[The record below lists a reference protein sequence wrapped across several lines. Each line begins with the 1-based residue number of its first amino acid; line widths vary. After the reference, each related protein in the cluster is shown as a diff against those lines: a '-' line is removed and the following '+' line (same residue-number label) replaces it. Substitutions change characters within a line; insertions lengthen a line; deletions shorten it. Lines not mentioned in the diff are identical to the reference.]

1 MNNWN
6 RVSQGVLAAC
16 AIGLLAGNALGGV
29 KFDLQVSADG
39 GVTWHDHVN
48 AAEGSTV
55 KVRGIVDRSS
65 VAGSVGLNGFGYQL
79 NIAGWNATNSTS
91 IQTDTFIAGYA
102 NGGLRTDPYN
112 GVSMRIK
119 SVVTGGVNN
128 FSIYNIAGNAWGGYL
143 IASQAAPAKGG
154 GNYPIDTSIVAKV
167 IQFDLA
173 VGTGHGRTL
182 NIDAALQNLSGGS
195 NMFFFS
201 NPVTGLP
208 PIKLRAETDGASVT
222 LMPSPSTAALLLTL
236 ALGRRRRS

>member
-6 RVSQGVLAAC
+6 RVPQGVLAC

-65 VAGSVGLNGFGYQL
+65 VAGSVGLSGFGYQL
-79 NIAGWNATNSTS
+79 NITGWTNGERTS
-91 IQTDTFIAGYA
+91 IQTETDITGDMT
-102 NGGLRTDPYN
+102 GGIRVAPYTL
-112 GVSMRIK
+112 GSMRIH
-119 SVVTGGVNN
+119 SQVSGGVNN
-128 FSIYNIAGNAWGGYL
+128 YSIYNSNRTAWGGYL
-143 IASQAAPAKGG
+143 GAAQRWALSGG
-154 GNYPIDTSIVAKV
+154 GNYPIDTSLIPTV
-167 IQFDLA
+167 ILFDLTL
-173 VGTGHGRTL
+173 GTGHGRTVS
-182 NIDAALQNLSGGS
+182 IDAPLQRLNGDY
-195 NMFFFS
+195 NMVFQS

-208 PIKLRAETDGASVT
+208 PIRLFAETDGASVT
-222 LMPSPSTAALLLTL
+222 LMPSPGTAALLVTL

>member
-6 RVSQGVLAAC
+6 RVSQGVLAC

-65 VAGSVGLNGFGYQL
+65 VAGSVGLCGFGYKL
-79 NIAGWNATNSTS
+79 NISGWTSTDRTS
-91 IQTDTFIAGYA
+91 ILTETPITGTMTA
-102 NGGLRTDPYN
+102 GLRVAPYTF
-112 GVSMRIK
+112 GAMRLRSSVS
-119 SVVTGGVNN
+119 GGVN
-128 FSIYNIAGNAWGGYL
+128 SYSAYNTTQTGWGYFL
-143 IASQAAPAKGG
+143 TAAQIPPAYGG
-154 GNYPIDTSIVAKV
+154 GGYPIDSSVIATV
-167 IQFDLA
+167 IQFDLY
-173 VGTGHGRTL
+173 VGSGHGRQL
-182 NIDAALQNLSGGS
+182 AIDAPLQDLPTTG
-195 NMFFFS
+195 NMVFYS
-201 NPVTGLP
+201 NPTTGLP
-208 PIKLRAETDGASVT
+208 PIRLFAETDGASVT